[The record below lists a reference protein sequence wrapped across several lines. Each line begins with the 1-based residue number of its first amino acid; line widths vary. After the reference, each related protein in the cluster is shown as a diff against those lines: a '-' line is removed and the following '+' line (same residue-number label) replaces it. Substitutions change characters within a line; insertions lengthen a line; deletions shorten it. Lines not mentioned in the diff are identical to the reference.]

1 MTAASQSTLP
11 AFRGRKAVGLSPSPT
26 PAAIASRSE
35 PPSPQTG
42 RRTVGL
48 SPTCLQSLTV
58 PIYVEEE
65 PDEDPDEPD
74 QPADGAAPT
83 THVPSVGMP
92 NREWEYS
99 TEVLTVAQV
108 ADGTT
113 LVKVLQTAGADG
125 WELADIVD
133 GGEKRVLLMR
143 RSKRSSRESRRV
155 GFAPP
160 HN

>member
-1 MTAASQSTLP
+1 M
-11 AFRGRKAVGLSPSPT
+11 
-26 PAAIASRSE
+26 
-35 PPSPQTG
+35 
-42 RRTVGL
+42 
-48 SPTCLQSLTV
+48 
-58 PIYVEEE
+58 PIRLEED
-65 PDEDPDEPD
+65 PDDEPDEPD
-74 QPADGAAPT
+74 QPEDGAAPT

-108 ADGTT
+108 VDGTT

-125 WELADIVD
+125 WELADVVD

-160 HN
+160 TRN